1 MESDI
6 RAEGIPESNIMSF
19 RGFIDDLRKD
29 RLLKEVQEPVSP
41 VLDVTARAWG
51 AGPILFHNV
60 DGHKCILNILSS
72 RDLLARALG
81 VPAGD
86 IVRHLSSIDY
96 QSYQSRLKEVDSSP
110 FQEVVTSPDL
120 SRLPILTYFEGDGG
134 PYITSA
140 VVVTQYGD
148 SLNAC
153 VHRLMVL
160 GKDRLAARLVPGRH
174 THQLYQ
180 AAIAAG
186 EELPV
191 AIAIGVDPLVLIAAS
206 TRVPPNMEFQYA
218 SSLRGGPVELVRLE
232 NGVPV
237 PHAEIVLEGYITAER
252 ASEGPFVDITGTK
265 DLVRQ
270 EPVIRLTKMMTC
282 EGFIYHGLLPAGGE
296 HKMLMGVPYEPLIY
310 RSVSK
315 VAKVK
320 DVILTEGGCCY
331 FHAVV
336 QIKKETES
344 DARAAIDAAFKAH
357 GSLKHVV
364 IVDDDIDIY
373 DPRDV
378 EFAIATRVKG
388 DEDIVVYPNVRGST
402 LDPRSKDGITTK
414 VGVDATARLDRL
426 WKFMR
431 VTPRGIG

>member
-1 MESDI
+1 
-6 RAEGIPESNIMSF
+6 MSF
-19 RGFIDDLRKD
+19 RGFIEGLQKD
-29 RLLKEVQEPVSP
+29 GLLKEVLEPISP
-41 VLDVTARAWG
+41 FLDVAAQSWG
-51 AGPILFHNV
+51 AGPTLFHDV
-60 DGHKCILNILSS
+60 SGHKCCLNILGT

-86 IVRHLSSIDY
+86 MVRHLSSIDY
-96 QSYQSRLKEVDSSP
+96 QGRVLEVGSSP
-110 FQEVVTSPDL
+110 FQDVVSKPDL
-120 SRLPILTYFEGDGG
+120 TRLPVLTYFDGDGG

-140 VVVTQYGD
+140 VVVTQYKD
-148 SLNAC
+148 RLNAC
-153 VHRLMVL
+153 IHRLMVL

-186 EELPV
+186 EDLPV

-218 SSLRGGPVELVRLE
+218 SSLRGSPVELVRLE

-237 PHAEIVLEGYITAER
+237 PHAEIVLEGYITSER

-270 EPVIRLTKMMTC
+270 EPIIKLTKMMTRKD
-282 EGFIYHGLLPAGGE
+282 FIYHGLLPAGGE
-296 HKMLMGVPYEPLIY
+296 HKMLMGVPYEPLIF
-310 RSVSK
+310 RAVSK

-320 DVILTEGGCCY
+320 DVILTEGGCSY

-336 QIKKETES
+336 QIEKKTEA
-344 DARAAIDAAFKAH
+344 DARSAIEAAFQGH

-364 IVDDDIDIY
+364 IVDTDIDIY
-373 DPRDV
+373 DPMDI

-388 DEDIVVYPNVRGST
+388 DEDIVLYPNVRGST
-402 LDPRSKDGITTK
+402 LDPRSVDGITTK
-414 VGVDATARLDRL
+414 VGIDATARLDKL
-426 WKFMR
+426 WKFHR
-431 VTPRGIG
+431 VIPKGPG